1 MFRIGFALLFLLFAC
16 QPKTE
21 QDECLTLAE
30 WQHELD
36 SIDTPGLEQV
46 ILALDQKDSM
56 NFEKGIVSVQRANQQ
71 AKKRLEKLGCLK
83 PDSLR
88 FVLDLHLKT
97 RDSLARVWLPG
108 LRPLLKT
115 NLSLDEKE
123 QLGKTVE
130 AMQAAASRQR
140 DWAEQLMQ
148 AN

>member
-1 MFRIGFALLFLLFAC
+1 MFRIGFAALLFLFAC

-30 WQHELD
+30 WQQELD
-36 SIDTPGLEQV
+36 SINTPGLEQV
-46 ILALDQKDSM
+46 ILALEQKDSM
-56 NFEKGIVSVQRANQQ
+56 NFENGIASVQQANQQ
-71 AKKRLEKLGCLK
+71 VQKRSEKLGCVQ

-88 FVLDLHLKT
+88 FVMDLQLET
-97 RDSLARVWLPG
+97 CDSVARVWLPG

-130 AMQAAASRQR
+130 AMQAAASRQK
-140 DWAEQLMQ
+140 DWAAQLLQ
-148 AN
+148 AK